1 MKKKSIKLIIIVVFL
16 VIILPYLFVECNTI
30 LFGDEFKNEYKQT
43 NMISDIKYYKVF
55 YKTKNTAKVYYVDSN
70 KETGNYIWFEKNKS
84 NWVMTNWE
92 TVWSEYGSA
101 SGITYPY
108 YK

>member
-1 MKKKSIKLIIIVVFL
+1 MKNKDISNWIKSKGGKVYMKKKSIKLIIIVVFL

-55 YKTKNTAKVYYVDSN
+55 YKTKKYS
-70 KETGNYIWFEKNKS
+70 
-84 NWVMTNWE
+84 
-92 TVWSEYGSA
+92 
-101 SGITYPY
+101 
-108 YK
+108 